1 MKTKEGKPIGG
12 PMARGSPGI
21 IPGWNGD
28 GSGTKAGIGSGPGGN
43 IGAGCWCAGCG
54 LGAAKAEPL
63 ALQMVKSEIQQLMSC
78 KEVLTYIL
86 EVTDY
91 FLKRDGGH
99 FTRLWSKIK
108 RLTGVIF
115 EKR

>member
-28 GSGTKAGIGSGPGGN
+28 GSGTRAGMGSGPGGN

-63 ALQMVKSEIQQLMSC
+63 ALQMNKSEVQQLISFT
-78 KEVLTYIL
+78 EIDLLTFFPNYIL
-86 EVTDY
+86 
-91 FLKRDGGH
+91 
-99 FTRLWSKIK
+99 SP
-108 RLTGVIF
+108 
-115 EKR
+115 